1 MALRRLIKT
10 ERGPVSSI
18 SFPQRSCRV
27 SGFAFL
33 EGHSD
38 EVQYFVCTQDGV
50 CCSGTMGT
58 SDCWNML

>member
-1 MALRRLIKT
+1 MALCRLIKT
-10 ERGPVSSI
+10 ERSPVSSI

-38 EVQYFVCTQDGV
+38 EV
-50 CCSGTMGT
+50 
-58 SDCWNML
+58 